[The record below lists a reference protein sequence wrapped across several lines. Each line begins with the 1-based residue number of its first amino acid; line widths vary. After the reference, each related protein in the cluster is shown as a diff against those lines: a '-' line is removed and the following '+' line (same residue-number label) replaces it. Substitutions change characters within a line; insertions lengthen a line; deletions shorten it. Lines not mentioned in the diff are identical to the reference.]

1 MKNGINVLFAPG
13 YLITAMS
20 VLNVDFGAQ
29 VLLNSKFN
37 NDLMTWEEYRNDN
50 TANLNN
56 LSKIDLKAFSDLN
69 RCVHYN
75 VFGGT
80 IISDEVR
87 SLTYDF
93 ESLTYDLKNY
103 HTPSLEAMENY
114 VDDTKTFEDSF
125 EITYEDN
132 FFIVRVEDGFS
143 KLILNKDNKAL
154 LLKKI
159 NKKIFRYLC
168 EDIAM
173 KTNVN
178 REMLK
183 IC

>member
-1 MKNGINVLFAPG
+1 MEKEVNVLFMPS
-13 YLITAMS
+13 YLITAMT
-20 VLNVDFGAQ
+20 VLNVNLSAQ
-29 VLLNSKFN
+29 LVLNSKFN
-37 NDLMTWEEYRNDN
+37 NDLMTWNEYRHDESAGINR
-50 TANLNN
+50 

-75 VFGGT
+75 VFDGT

-87 SLTYDF
+87 SLTSDF
-93 ESLTYDLKNY
+93 ECLTYSLTDNY
-103 HTPSLEAMENY
+103 KPSLETMENY
-114 VDDTKTFEDSF
+114 VDDSKTFEDSF
-125 EITYEDN
+125 EVTYENN
-132 FFIVRVEDGFS
+132 FFIVKVEDGFS
-143 KLILNKDNKAL
+143 KLILDKDNKAL
-154 LLKKI
+154 LLKNI